1 MTFFQRLTVSL
12 LEITEINVSNKILQ
26 AEQEKKK
33 ENPEQLI
40 KQKDSFNINK
50 ALFAPDWQQ
59 HEQYAFISNTGK
71 IKSWLCQTLS
81 SYDIG

>member
-33 ENPEQLI
+33 ENPE
-40 KQKDSFNINK
+40 
-50 ALFAPDWQQ
+50 
-59 HEQYAFISNTGK
+59 
-71 IKSWLCQTLS
+71 
-81 SYDIG
+81 